1 MSRTATTCS
10 SASPSDPGKG
20 SGTFLTSARNLS
32 ISVFG
37 SRILGFLRD
46 IFLSAFLGGGA
57 LMSAWVQASGWANM
71 FRQILGEGALGQAL
85 VPILSQTLQQEGTER
100 TRQKFSTLFIYLTLL
115 LAVLTIL
122 ISLPLFLLA
131 DHFTNP
137 IWRIAAL
144 LTPILMP
151 YSIFICSV
159 GVMTSCLNMKR
170 VYFLPSLTAI
180 LQNLI
185 IIGALFFLCPLF
197 HTGWGKVKILS
208 FSVLVAGVIEFLF
221 MLWLLKREK
230 LMLTFSGTVW
240 KDLATLKEIFTVALP
255 GIVAAGVHVI
265 SAQTDR
271 LISGNIPRFAGEI
284 GEYATSA
291 LYYSDRLV
299 LLPVGV
305 FAFSYGTVALTEMSH
320 AHAENDLSKFR
331 TTLGLSMRNLM
342 FISIPV
348 TIFFFVFGREIL
360 QVLFMRGK
368 FDATALEQTLF
379 ALQFYVFGIPAFA
392 ALKLMTAAF
401 TSRKDMKTPFYTGLI
416 AIVVNLVLN
425 LLLMIPMR
433 QGGIALATAIS
444 VYLNNILLLILLEK
458 RTKIG
463 IPVRSGAVFLLKMAV
478 ASLLPLVV
486 SIPVCRY
493 LQGAISHPFTGSLS
507 GLAAAGIFYGIF
519 LLLLAKVLKLSE
531 AQAVL
536 KRLLKR

>member
-1 MSRTATTCS
+1 MFS
-10 SASPSDPGKG
+10 
-20 SGTFLTSARNLS
+20 
-32 ISVFG
+32 

-85 VPILSQTLQQEGTER
+85 VPILSQTLKQEGEER

-131 DHFTNP
+131 DYFTNP

-197 HTGWGKVKILS
+197 DTGWGKVKILS

-221 MLWLLKREK
+221 MLWLLKREN
-230 LMLTFSGTVW
+230 LMLTFSGKVW

-320 AHAENDLSKFR
+320 AHAENDLNKFR
-331 TTLGLSMRNLM
+331 NTLGISMRNLM
-342 FISIPV
+342 FISIPITV
-348 TIFFFVFGREIL
+348 FFFAFGREIL
-360 QVLFMRGK
+360 QVLFMRGR
-368 FDATALEQTLF
+368 FDAIALEQTLF

-392 ALKLMTAAF
+392 ALKLITAAF

-416 AIVVNLVLN
+416 AIAVNLVLN
-425 LLLMIPMR
+425 LALMVPMR
-433 QGGIALATAIS
+433 QGGIALATVIS
-444 VYLNNILLLILLEK
+444 VFLNNTLLLILLEK
-458 RTKIG
+458 RTKLG
-463 IPVRSGAVFLLKMAV
+463 IPVRSGAIFLLKMA
-478 ASLLPLVV
+478 AAAILPLAA

-493 LQGAISHPFTGSLS
+493 LQSVIAHPFAGPLA
-507 GLAAAGIFYGIF
+507 GLAAAGILYGIF